1 MLLNEL
7 HYYCF
12 TSLKIKSC
20 ITLGNHIVIITL
32 SEVPVLADDMQETN
46 KVLAVINN
54 YRLNSLTQLVYT
66 MVIWINQYNLFM
78 HYGK

>member
-1 MLLNEL
+1 
-7 HYYCF
+7 
-12 TSLKIKSC
+12 
-20 ITLGNHIVIITL
+20 
-32 SEVPVLADDMQETN
+32 MQETN

-78 HYGK
+78 HYSTTSWVGSKRELGKKVLIAVAIYQL